1 MRTLNFLLIITIF
14 TSHIIV
20 AQEHPLDIEFEKA
33 FQETRENRMNGALSY
48 ELLSES
54 MIVDWDNELN
64 RVYRVLLNK
73 LSEEKQKQL
82 RNSQRKWIEFRDA
95 EFKLL
100 QDIDENAM
108 YPQQK
113 AREMKYVRQRTL
125 ELIKL
130 NKFI

>member
-1 MRTLNFLLIITIF
+1 M
-14 TSHIIV
+14 

-33 FQETRENRMNGALSY
+33 FQETRENRINGALSY

-64 RVYRVLLNK
+64 RVYRELLNK